1 MKNHIKNPQN
11 DTATLGFCFLFSF
24 FLQFFLLNVR
34 FHVRLCFYS
43 YGSWNNFNWLRKRT
57 NCAKLSQGFSDRQI
71 FRDLKRLRDMI
82 TRYASNPA
90 AYCTKKSSGR
100 PPLLSGRDK
109 RKIVR
114 RAFNWTVTCSK
125 SRSEMNLPVS
135 VETVRRVLR
144 SPSLSKDEN

>member
-1 MKNHIKNPQN
+1 MFVCVFTAMGRGITLTDYEKGQIVQN
-11 DTATLGFCFLFSF
+11 YLKAS
-24 FLQFFLLNVR
+24 
-34 FHVRLCFYS
+34 
-43 YGSWNNFNWLRKRT
+43 
-57 NCAKLSQGFSDRQI
+57 RQI

-114 RAFNWTVTCSK
+114 RAFN
-125 SRSEMNLPVS
+125 
-135 VETVRRVLR
+135 
-144 SPSLSKDEN
+144 